1 MTEFS
6 ELLLSPVLHQNLA
19 RNSFV
24 TPTPVQAQSIPPAL
38 TGADVV
44 ATAQTGTGKTLAF
57 LLPIMN
63 SLLNNVSSPTASE
76 DRSASKQIRAL
87 VLSPTRELAIQIAET
102 FSKLAVGTGLRAAV
116 VVGGLSEQ
124 TQLNAIKRGVQLVI
138 ATPGRLEDFLNRRLV
153 NLGAVQTLVLDE
165 ADRMLDMG
173 FLPAIEKILALLPGN
188 RQSLFFSAT
197 MEKSVERLIARHSKS
212 PVRIAVGG
220 SNMKTP
226 EQVDLHVY
234 EVDNHLKVGLLKHLL
249 GQETGSFLVFA
260 RTKHATDRLAKRLT
274 GSGMRAVAMH
284 GDRTQNQRN
293 QALAGF
299 RDGRYRVLVATDVAA
314 RGIHVDSVAHV
325 VNFDLPQAP
334 QDFIHRVGR
343 TGRAGQRGSASTFSL
358 RSERGEIRRIERECK
373 VRLLRQELSP
383 AVMSELM
390 TLASAESETA
400 HEIETAEP
408 RRFQPSYRSEQGRSG
423 QRRFDQPRYDQA
435 RSGEGGSFERGNR
448 AEYVRPEEGAR
459 ADQDRTD
466 PRTTPLIKRE
476 FSSEKRKVG
485 GFKSPGGFKR
495 GAQRRSGPRFAAAKA

>member
-6 ELLLSPVLHQNLA
+6 EFTLSPTLHQNLA
-19 RNSFV
+19 RNGFV
-24 TPTPVQAQSIPPAL
+24 TPTPVQAQAIPPAL

-44 ATAQTGTGKTLAF
+44 ATAQKGTGKTLAF

-63 SLLNNVSSPTASE
+63 SLLNGSAPNGAAPAE
-76 DRSASKQIRAL
+76 DRNAAKQIRAL
-87 VLSPTRELAIQIAET
+87 VLSPTRELAIQIAEA

-124 TQLNAIKRGVQLVI
+124 TQLNAIRRGVHLVI
-138 ATPGRLEDFLNRRLV
+138 ATPGRLDDFLNRRLV
-153 NLGAVQTLVLDE
+153 NLASVQTLVLDE

-173 FLPAIEKILALLPGN
+173 FLSAIEKILALLPVN

-197 MEKSVERLIARHSKS
+197 MEKTVERLISRHSKS

-220 SNMKTP
+220 AGTKTP

-260 RTKHATDRLAKRLT
+260 RTKHATDRLAKRLS

-284 GDRTQNQRN
+284 GERTQNQRN

-373 VRLLRQELSP
+373 VRLVRQELSA
-383 AVMSELM
+383 AVMTELIS
-390 TLASAESETA
+390 LASAESETA
-400 HEIETAEP
+400 HEPEFVAT
-408 RRFQPSYRSEQGRSG
+408 RRFQPSYRPEQSGRFDRSSGPETGSRFEQGRTDS
-423 QRRFDQPRYDQA
+423 
-435 RSGEGGSFERGNR
+435 
-448 AEYVRPEEGAR
+448 
-459 ADQDRTD
+459 RTS
-466 PRTTPLIKRE
+466 PLVKRE
-476 FSSEKRKVG
+476 LSSDKRKMGGLKSTGG
-485 GFKSPGGFKR
+485 GFPR
-495 GAQRRSGPRFAAAKA
+495 PAQRRSGPRFAAAKA